1 MNLKQYL
8 FLYDVLQKLIQ
19 EQLIERGGQVIGR
32 WPIYELYNKVQEQ
45 LVEGDTGFSIREICQ
60 FFDVVLQHNKD
71 LLIRM
76 VNDAKLNLNELKQEL
91 ESIELK
97 SDKDTPLEEHEL
109 EATIIPTPEESVVDE
124 ILNTLFDTTA
134 PTEPE
139 PIVVEELEDIPIPQP
154 IKEVEVK
161 MTKEVDQQL
170 LQLDAQFAILQDK
183 LFIHPKF
190 MESVKDLPERI
201 MTLFLEHGELTVKEV
216 VTHLQIDASIR
227 GVRIAFVVAWKQC
240 ADQLIDAESLL

>member
-1 MNLKQYL
+1 MNLKQYQ
-8 FLYDVLQKLIQ
+8 FLYNLLQKLIQ
-19 EQLIERGGQVIGR
+19 EQLVERGGQTIGR
-32 WPIYELYNKVQEQ
+32 WPIYELYNKVQAQ
-45 LVEGDTGFSIREICQ
+45 LVEGEVGYSIRQICQ

-76 VNDAKLNLNELKQEL
+76 VTDAKLNLHELKTEL
-91 ESIELK
+91 ESIEIM
-97 SDKDTPLEEHEL
+97 SDKDTPLEE
-109 EATIIPTPEESVVDE
+109 TIIPTPDESVVDE
-124 ILNTLFDTTA
+124 LLNTLFDKTT
-134 PTEPE
+134 PIEPE
-139 PIVVEELEDIPIPQP
+139 VKEPEEEIPIPTPPQPPKP

-161 MTKEVDQQL
+161 MTKEVDAQL

-216 VTHLQIDASIR
+216 VSHLQIDASIR